1 MAAHL
6 FVLWYAIASFITP
19 PEGMAFF
26 VAAAVAQAHPMR
38 VGWRA
43 VLLAIGNFVIP
54 FVWIYN
60 EGLVLEGSVSDTILA
75 IVAAALG
82 MTALSAGIEGFFL
95 KRIDWIRRILLIASG
110 TLIFFP
116 NWWPRLAGTFVFV
129 IVLSW
134 LGVSRRK
141 DALTTTIESA
151 E

>member
-1 MAAHL
+1 
-6 FVLWYAIASFITP
+6 
-19 PEGMAFF
+19 MAFF

-60 EGLVLEGSVSDTILA
+60 EGLVLEGSLSEIILA
-75 IVAAALG
+75 IVAATLG

-110 TLIFFP
+110 ILIFVP
-116 NWWPRLAGTFVFV
+116 NWWPRLAGGLVFV
-129 IVLSW
+129 MILGW
-134 LGVSRRK
+134 LRISRRK
-141 DALTTTIESA
+141 EVLATSSNPTE
-151 E
+151 